1 MTAIEFGNRWAGA
14 CAAEM
19 IVKAGAHAPQTT
31 AIEADGAS
39 LTYAQLEALVKE
51 KAAGKI

>member
-19 IVKAGAHAPQTT
+19 IAKAGGHAPHTT
-31 AIEADGAS
+31 AIEAGNAS
-39 LTYAQLEALVKE
+39 LTYAQLEARV
-51 KAAGKI
+51 AALAGA